1 MHPWEGRPLGDR
13 TVTYDERDAILY
25 ALAVGATPD
34 RLDLVF
40 EEQLR
45 VLPTF
50 ALTLAQWAPDALG
63 SAGAFDT
70 STAVH
75 GAQRLE
81 VLAPLPRAGELTLSA
96 RVDRVWD
103 KTSAAV
109 FDVVVESD
117 HFRATW
123 AIFAPGCGGFGG
135 ERGESAPAT
144 PAGEP
149 TATTV
154 VPTAANQAA
163 LYRLLGDRH
172 HMHIDPAAAQA
183 AGQPRPFLHGLSTLA
198 SITLALADQVGAH
211 PADLHTLEGRFAAPV
226 FPGDDLEVA
235 SWTDG
240 TTARFEATADGRPAL
255 RAGHVSFAAQREEQ

>member
-1 MHPWEGRPLGDR
+1 MHPWEGRQLGDR
-13 TVTYDERDAILY
+13 TVAYDERDAILY
-25 ALAVGATPD
+25 ALAVGASPD
-34 RLDLVF
+34 QLDLVF
-40 EEQLR
+40 EDQLR

-70 STAVH
+70 TTAVH

-81 VLAPLPRAGELTLSA
+81 VLAPLPRAGELALSA

-103 KTSAAV
+103 KGAAAI
-109 FDVVVESD
+109 FDVVVECD
-117 HFRATW
+117 YFAATW

-135 ERGESAPAT
+135 ERGPSAPA
-144 PAGEP
+144 PPEGDPSASL
-149 TATTV
+149 TV
-154 VPTAANQAA
+154 GTAANQAA

-198 SITLALADQVGAH
+198 SVTLALADEVGAH
-211 PADLHTLEGRFAAPV
+211 PADLRSLEGRFAAPV
-226 FPGDDLEVA
+226 FPGDDLAV
-235 SWTDG
+235 
-240 TTARFEATADGRPAL
+240 TAWAQGRAVRFEVTADDRPAV
-255 RAGHVSFAAQREEQ
+255 RGGTVTFA

>member
-1 MHPWEGRPLGDR
+1 MHPWEGRHLGNR
-13 TVTYDERDAILY
+13 TVAYDERDAILY
-25 ALAVGATPD
+25 ALAVGADPD

-40 EEQLR
+40 EDQLR

-81 VLAPLPRAGELTLSA
+81 VRAPLPRSGELTLNA
-96 RVDRVWD
+96 EVERVWD
-103 KTSAAV
+103 KGSAAI
-109 FDVVVESD
+109 FDVVVECD

-135 ERGESAPAT
+135 ERGEPAP
-144 PAGEP
+144 PLPSGEQ
-149 TATTV
+149 TASFAV
-154 VPTAANQAA
+154 ATAANQAA

-172 HMHIDPAAAQA
+172 HMHIDPVAAQA
-183 AGQPRPFLHGLSTLA
+183 AGQPRPFLHGLATMASLTLG
-198 SITLALADQVGAH
+198 LADAVGAH
-211 PADLHTLEGRFAAPV
+211 PADLTSLEGRFAAPV
-226 FPGDDLEVA
+226 FPGDVLAVIA
-235 SWTDG
+235 WVQRR
-240 TTARFEATADGRPAL
+240 TARFEATADGRPAV
-255 RAGHVSFAAQREEQ
+255 RGGTVTFA